1 MSRFIH
7 DPKQRRGEETLSS
20 VLEAAEAVY
29 SERQATDIPISELCE
44 RAGASRSSVYAR
56 FTNADAIIH
65 EVYERFCT
73 RAQQVL
79 KDLD

>member
-29 SERQATDIPISELCE
+29 SERRTTDIPISELCE
-44 RAGASRSSVYAR
+44 RTGASRSSVYAR